1 MKTPK
6 TPVPSEK
13 KSIKTALGGIIQK
26 KKANGL
32 TPKNTPK
39 NVKTIPDPK
48 GALELCNLKP
58 GDGPKSPTKKG
69 MAKKSKSCPTSPEVE
84 LGLKLEALLEKTYSS
99 NKSSKLSNKDKRK
112 SLNPSL
118 LVKHKESTPVKT
130 KVVEEDKVAKSPKK
144 APKTPTNTP
153 LQGQGNAKKEKVNSP
168 VKPVAQ
174 VAGEGKKKKKKN
186 KSKKN
191 KQTILN
197 GTASPAQN
205 KTEKVDKEGKGNKKA
220 LKKQHHATWS
230 SLVASTPAEQ
240 SKSKLDSKKVD
251 QAAKAFKKYIED
263 LPKKSKELFSTPK
276 PVFLQ
281 VTLFKIPQVRL
292 NMKIERIS
300 LPHPYL
306 NTESDICLLVG
317 DVKRGKTYM
326 EKSEEHYKALL
337 EGKNINFINEIIP
350 LKRFLSEYSQYE
362 QKAKLCDRFDMFIV
376 DGKVSHRFVG
386 NLGKCFL
393 KKRKVPVPVKLT
405 NHDSLPKILKAAL
418 TKTAIPLNCAGQ
430 VSSAQIGH
438 SQQNAKEL
446 SENIVS
452 FTAELSKVIPGGW
465 DNIKSLNIKTDLSD
479 AIPVY
484 FSMKSPNEVSLP
496 EVKKKKTAQPV
507 EGEVTT
513 IPGVTAVVY
522 PSGDVK
528 LKKEADK
535 NDKKKKGAQA
545 QKAEEEDDDEESD
558 MDGLTEFTDDDDDSE
573 VEEDDD
579 DSVVESDQEDNEE
592 VESDDDVSS
601 EEDEIEEA
609 EQEYLKE
616 WQTELASKK
625 VGGKRKA
632 ASNEEES
639 SPNSKKGKPNKVAP
653 QQPKQ
658 AQGKPK
664 KGPQQPQ
671 GQKKGGQN
679 QQKGSPNKPNQQFQK
694 GGKQGGNKGGQQNGK
709 KFFEKSAKN
718 AKPNKA
724 QNAGSPGFNKQK
736 GGSPFGGN
744 KQNMYKGK
752 KGQSPGGKGR
762 K

>member
-58 GDGPKSPTKKG
+58 GDGPKSPTKK
-69 MAKKSKSCPTSPEVE
+69 
-84 LGLKLEALLEKTYSS
+84 
-99 NKSSKLSNKDKRK
+99 
-112 SLNPSL
+112 
-118 LVKHKESTPVKT
+118 
-130 KVVEEDKVAKSPKK
+130 
-144 APKTPTNTP
+144 
-153 LQGQGNAKKEKVNSP
+153 GQGNAKKEKVNSP

-528 LKKEADK
+528 LKKEKEADK
-535 NDKKKKGAQA
+535 KMKGAQA
-545 QKAEEEDDDEESD
+545 QKAEEEDDEEESD
-558 MDGLTEFTDDDDDSE
+558 VDGLTEFTDDDDDSE